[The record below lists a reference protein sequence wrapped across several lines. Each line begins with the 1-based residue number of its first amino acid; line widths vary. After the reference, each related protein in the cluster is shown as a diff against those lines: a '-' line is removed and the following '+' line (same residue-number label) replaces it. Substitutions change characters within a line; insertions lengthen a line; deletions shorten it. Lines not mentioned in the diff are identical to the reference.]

1 MTPAEIMRRLS
12 NVIRIGTVTEVDLT
26 TLTCRVKTGELVTDW
41 LKWTTQRAGK
51 GRGYWAPTVGE
62 QVVILAMNG
71 ELTTAV
77 IVGSLYSQAHP
88 TPSHSAEALNIT
100 FSDGAV
106 FEYEPKTGHAKLT
119 GIKTADINASEH
131 ITATAPN
138 VTINAS
144 EAVHLNTPNVIC
156 SHNLSCATLSVT
168 EGGQMHGN
176 ITHSGGHITTN
187 GITVDTHTHGGV
199 ERGGSDTGQPQ

>member
-1 MTPAEIMRRLS
+1 MTPAEIMRILS

-41 LKWTTQRAGK
+41 LKWTTGRAGK
-51 GRGYWAPTVGE
+51 GRSYWAPTPGE

-71 ELTTAV
+71 ELTTAF
-77 IVGSLYSQAHP
+77 IIGSLYSQAH
-88 TPSHSAEALNIT
+88 TAPSHSAEARHET

-119 GIKTADINASEH
+119 GIQTADINASNH
-131 ITATAPN
+131 ITATAQN

-144 EAVHLNTPNVIC
+144 VAVHLNTPNVIC
-156 SHNLSCATLSVT
+156 SHNLSCATLNVT
-168 EGGQMHGN
+168 KGGEMHGS
-176 ITHSGGHITTN
+176 ITHTGGTFSSN
-187 GITVDTHTHGGV
+187 GIVVDTHTHGGV
-199 ERGGSDTGQPQ
+199 ERGGSTTGQPQ